1 MWFIWIAV
9 IDLINFGGNMMTK
22 ISIGLGTKETQGG
35 AEGLAVRW
43 HRGRIAPQKHLC
55 SNIWAGYNRPKT
67 IALFSSRAIA
77 REEWQVNLCCPGY
90 FIWDPIHRGAIASQA
105 FRFDINVKLRPDKPL
120 LNAFGYEGCADQSV
134 IQDTLDVCVE
144 ENVIQLEQAIFQ
156 IFAQQN
162 RSQALLFDALVESR
176 EVTIAEGFRRFTV
189 G

>member
-1 MWFIWIAV
+1 M
-9 IDLINFGGNMMTK
+9 
-22 ISIGLGTKETQGG
+22 
-35 AEGLAVRW
+35 
-43 HRGRIAPQKHLC
+43 
-55 SNIWAGYNRPKT
+55 
-67 IALFSSRAIA
+67 
-77 REEWQVNLCCPGY
+77 
-90 FIWDPIHRGAIASQA
+90 
-105 FRFDINVKLRPDKPL
+105 FDINVKLRPDKPL

-144 ENVIQLEQAIFQ
+144 ENVIQLEQAISQ